1 MESKC
6 IKLAYAPAAP
16 AIAMGAM
23 FIVFFIDLYV
33 SRILYRRNKA
43 FRAAE
48 ELYEV
53 EKKLTESTKTCGEEI
68 DVEQERVEK
77 ELRLRR
83 MVHKQKLFDVAI
95 IEGGIVFHSVM
106 VGLGLGVAGGKGF
119 VPYFV
124 AIAFHQVRGQ
134 SRRRMT
140 RVDHSLSPD
149 VRRFRDRNASCPTQ
163 L

>member
-1 MESKC
+1 MQLESKC

-23 FIVFFIDLYV
+23 FFVFFIDLYV

-48 ELYEV
+48 ELYET
-53 EKKLTESTKTCGEEI
+53 EKTKKQIHSEETCADEI
-68 DVEQERVEK
+68 DIEQERVEK
-77 ELRLRR
+77 ETRLRK

-119 VPYFV
+119 IPYFV
-124 AIAFHQVRGQ
+124 AIAFHQVCR
-134 SRRRMT
+134 S
-140 RVDHSLSPD
+140 SI
-149 VRRFRDRNASCPTQ
+149 
-163 L
+163 